1 MSLDWDIV
9 QLPLPFLIS
18 FSRDPMT
25 LQEFDALIDRMKL
38 AFEYAENLGQYVDA
52 AKVLYQMN
60 EQLPDDLQVPLDD
73 LEESDAAKSFVMQYK
88 SDMKIAISEYRERLM
103 VF

>member
-1 MSLDWDIV
+1 MSLDWDIA

-18 FSRDPMT
+18 FSRDFMT

-52 AKVLYQMN
+52 AKVIYHMN
-60 EQLPDDLQVPLDD
+60 EQLPDDLQLTLDD
-73 LEESDAAKSFVMQYK
+73 LEDSNAAKSFVMQYK
-88 SDMKIAISEYRERLM
+88 SDLKIAISEYRQRLM
-103 VF
+103 AF